1 MDNKT
6 LEIIKFYEKY
16 NELEQIIRTGWIECK
31 IPAERLESVAD
42 HALKVGM
49 LASLIT
55 HELNLTDINLTKLLE
70 MAFIHDLG
78 EINIGDISTTQIKT
92 VEDKQEKHQK
102 ELAAINEI
110 LSILS
115 PEVKNYYLSLWLEFE
130 DQNTKEARLL
140 KQIDKID
147 AILKSHMYESVY
159 NIEGLFDEFY
169 SYNPNNLLN
178 KEPLGDVYQELPEAY
193 KNLTR

>member
-1 MDNKT
+1 
-6 LEIIKFYEKY
+6 
-16 NELEQIIRTGWIECK
+16 
-31 IPAERLESVAD
+31 
-42 HALKVGM
+42 
-49 LASLIT
+49 
-55 HELNLTDINLTKLLE
+55 